1 MNKKSKRILLLLGIL
16 IGLLLVVGASY
27 AVWRLYLSQTNT
39 SKLLSACFKV
49 TLEDQDEINLE
60 NTYPITDS
68 EGKSLTPY
76 QFTITNK
83 CDGNAAYQV
92 NLEIMNTSTLTNMD
106 YIKVMLDESDP
117 LIMSSYTETTP
128 ILSNTTKAYKI
139 KTGTLGARESKSYN
153 VRIWMDKNTP
163 AIDEVMEK
171 LLEIKV
177 SVNASYSTLTP
188 DVTGAVETIASRVE
202 RSEDLTYD
210 EAGNIRYIGAN
221 PNNYV
226 SIDGEV
232 WRIIGVFNNIK
243 SDALD
248 EHGETRIKLIRNEA
262 IGAYSWDTSTS
273 NDGWGINEWSQA
285 DLMYLLNPG
294 YTGING
300 SLYWNSSKGTCYA
313 GQNNATTSCDFTTT
327 GLKSNLKSLIDEA
340 LWNTGSNGAETEYRA
355 ITTSKFYELER
366 SNNTGKICASGR
378 YCNDPLGRTTAW
390 VGKVGLMYPSDYG
403 YATGGGNY
411 KREYCLSQ
419 VLNTWNTE
427 CYNDDW
433 LYTSANH
440 QWTLTPIATSSDSN
454 SAFMVSTLGVVNAH
468 TGAAGE
474 WLVRPSV
481 YLKSNVQ
488 ILSGEGSSTDPFML
502 G

>member
-1 MNKKSKRILLLLGIL
+1 M
-16 IGLLLVVGASY
+16 
-27 AVWRLYLSQTNT
+27 
-39 SKLLSACFKV
+39 KL
-49 TLEDQDEINLE
+49 
-60 NTYPITDS
+60 PIY
-68 EGKSLTPY
+68 SLR
-76 QFTITNK
+76 
-83 CDGNAAYQV
+83 
-92 NLEIMNTSTLTNMD
+92 
-106 YIKVMLDESDP
+106 
-117 LIMSSYTETTP
+117 
-128 ILSNTTKAYKI
+128 
-139 KTGTLGARESKSYN
+139 TG
-153 VRIWMDKNTP
+153 
-163 AIDEVMEK
+163 
-171 LLEIKV
+171 
-177 SVNASYSTLTP
+177 
-188 DVTGAVETIASRVE
+188 
-202 RSEDLTYD
+202 
-210 EAGNIRYIGAN
+210 
-221 PNNYV
+221 
-226 SIDGEV
+226 
-232 WRIIGVFNNIK
+232 
-243 SDALD
+243 
-248 EHGETRIKLIRNEA
+248 
-262 IGAYSWDTSTS
+262 
-273 NDGWGINEWSQA
+273 
-285 DLMYLLNPG
+285 
-294 YTGING
+294 
-300 SLYWNSSKGTCYA
+300 
-313 GQNNATTSCDFTTT
+313 
-327 GLKSNLKSLIDEA
+327 LIDEA

-366 SNNTGKICASGR
+366 SNNTGKICASGQ

-488 ILSGEGSSTDPFML
+488 ILSGEGSSTDPFIL